1 MHSDAWERLAK
12 EDPLWAIC
20 FRKDA
25 RGGRWDLEEFL
36 SSGRT
41 EIEWA
46 WHALAEA
53 DAIPPRHRLAVDFG
67 CGVGRL
73 TQALTAKVDEVIG
86 VDASATM
93 LELAEEL
100 AAGRSCR
107 FALDLAGVADRSV
120 DVIYSSLVLQ
130 HLPVEHLPRYL
141 EEFQRVLAVD
151 GSGLLHYPIAPGPTP
166 SGIGY
171 RVLPAPAI
179 AMIQKHLLRYPAP
192 MAMSWLPVAEMRRRI
207 EGAGLSGTPVPNG
220 WQHSRHWKDGWY
232 LIRQPSPRR

>member
-12 EDPLWAIC
+12 TDPLWAIC

-25 RGGRWDLEEFL
+25 RGGKWDLEEFL

-46 WHALAEA
+46 WRTLAEA

-100 AAGRSCR
+100 AAGRPCR
-107 FALDLAGVADRSV
+107 FSRDLAGVADGSV
-120 DVIYSSLVLQ
+120 DIIYSSLVLQ
-130 HLPVEHLPRYL
+130 HLPVEQLAGYL
-141 EEFQRVLAVD
+141 AEFQRVLAAD

-192 MAMSWLPVAEMRRRI
+192 MAMSWLRVQEMCDRV
-207 EGAGLSGTPVPNG
+207 EAAGLSCTTVTDG